1 MDALICLSNDMIL
14 GPPQRFRDRL
24 TSFSRVLGLSVSTSA
39 KKNSFGPR
47 GCAADFEF
55 SVYFENG
62 LTKEK
67 CLNSTFFKKILLSR
81 CGHAAA
87 PVIGEAAGTYLGST

>member
-1 MDALICLSNDMIL
+1 MPA
-14 GPPQRFRDRL
+14 
-24 TSFSRVLGLSVSTSA
+24 SA
-39 KKNSFGPR
+39 NKNIFFGSR

-62 LTKEK
+62 LTREK